1 MHLTR
6 PAALLLLVA
15 LAAVTGCSSAVTQAP
30 AAGSGAPS
38 ATRIT
43 VTLSDALKIE
53 PAQINVPM
61 GVPVTFVVT
70 NKGTTNHEF
79 FVGSE
84 KAQSD
89 HDKAMSGQ
97 MAMEMDE
104 PTGIGVKPGAT
115 KELTLTF
122 ADTTPIVGGCHIPGH
137 YLAGMKATI
146 TVQ

>member
-1 MHLTR
+1 MRLTR

-38 ATRIT
+38 ATRVT

-53 PAQINVPM
+53 PAQINIPM

-70 NKGTTNHEF
+70 NKGTIDHEF
-79 FVGSE
+79 FVGGE
-84 KAQSD
+84 KAQAV
-89 HDKAMSGQ
+89 HEKAMSGQ
-97 MAMEMDE
+97 MAMVMDE
-104 PTGIGVKPGAT
+104 PTGIGVKPGQT

-122 ADTTPIVGGCHIPGH
+122 ADTTPVFGGCHIPGH